1 MRSISIYL
9 FCDDLIL
16 NMSCES
22 NGQNRS
28 NDYVAFLSLFRY
40 ERFAFNLRH
49 SGETLLNCPYFIYVV
64 SFVFHYMQLFFFY
77 LMNFKLSKDIIFG
90 ASIYELY
97 VQALKNSNPWGWMV
111 YITILHSGL
120 KSERSAIYG
129 RWDRKCCLWKP
140 KINIFWKN
148 FEQNGI
154 EEACAWF

>member
-1 MRSISIYL
+1 MRVNWAKSQQWLCSLSFTLQIWEICIQLKTLWRNTSKLSIFYL
-9 FCDDLIL
+9 CSFF
-16 NMSCES
+16 
-22 NGQNRS
+22 R
-28 NDYVAFLSLFRY
+28 FSLH
-40 ERFAFNLRH
+40 A
-49 SGETLLNCPYFIYVV
+49 TL
-64 SFVFHYMQLFFFY
+64 FFY

-129 RWDRKCCLWKP
+129 RWDRKCCFWKP

>member
-1 MRSISIYL
+1 MRVKWAKSQQWLCSLSFTLQIWEICIQLKILWRNTSKLAIFYL
-9 FCDDLIL
+9 CSFF
-16 NMSCES
+16 
-22 NGQNRS
+22 R
-28 NDYVAFLSLFRY
+28 FSLH
-40 ERFAFNLRH
+40 A
-49 SGETLLNCPYFIYVV
+49 TL
-64 SFVFHYMQLFFFY
+64 FFY

-129 RWDRKCCLWKP
+129 RWDRKCCFWKP

>member
-1 MRSISIYL
+1 MRVKWAKSQQWLCSLSFTLQIWEICIQLKTLWRNTSKLSIFYL
-9 FCDDLIL
+9 CSFF
-16 NMSCES
+16 
-22 NGQNRS
+22 R
-28 NDYVAFLSLFRY
+28 FSLH
-40 ERFAFNLRH
+40 A
-49 SGETLLNCPYFIYVV
+49 TL
-64 SFVFHYMQLFFFY
+64 FFY

-129 RWDRKCCLWKP
+129 RWDRKCCIWKP

-154 EEACAWF
+154 EEACAWS

>member
-49 SGETLLNCPYFIYVV
+49 WRNTSKLSIFYLCSFFRFSLHATL
-64 SFVFHYMQLFFFY
+64 FFY

-129 RWDRKCCLWKP
+129 RWDRKCCFWKP